1 MDRMNLWHTGHTY
14 VKRTRRKGVR
24 FARFSVAH
32 RHRRM
37 CMCASAARDRELCE
51 YVTTCL
57 VESDREC
64 AFVQCTKCKL
74 IYLSG

>member
-51 YVTTCL
+51 YVTTFEL
-57 VESDREC
+57 GGESSRMC
-64 AFVQCTKCKL
+64 ICTVRNVSL
-74 IYLSG
+74 FI